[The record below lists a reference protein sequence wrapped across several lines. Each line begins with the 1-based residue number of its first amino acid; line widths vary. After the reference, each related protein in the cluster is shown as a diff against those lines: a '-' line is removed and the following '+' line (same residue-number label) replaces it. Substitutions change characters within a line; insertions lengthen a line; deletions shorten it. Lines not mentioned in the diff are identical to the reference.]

1 MSKKRKKKAIAK
13 RRSQVKVKKQK
24 KAKYRSSKSTQPVQ
38 FVDRPAIS
46 EIDTPKEFRAVSIS
60 QAMVEYV
67 KPLIDFVE
75 KGIVKDQNKP
85 FQLGIQLWNYN
96 LPKEHHNLMVVK
108 EDLIKQIAKT
118 LKMNSEEAT
127 ELFDMMIQRKKY
139 LFPDEVQSDNPMT
152 VFIRKEERHIIPEF
166 NYDLLNISEESY
178 LPDDEDEKFVQL
190 IDQMD
195 KYIADDVD
203 YGEWEDHY
211 FILEEKCKKRFE
223 KWLIFKGVKEYSK
236 DFPYNIE
243 IYLNFIYRYMHGD
256 NINLKTVLPIY
267 IEEFFVDHVLRKVI
281 TEPYDYV
288 KWPPALKLFYNFL
301 NEIGYLENPD
311 KIIKLIDS
319 IEPHFIKILRER
331 FS

>member
-127 ELFDMMIQRKKY
+127 ELFDMMIQRKNICFRMKFN
-139 LFPDEVQSDNPMT
+139 L
-152 VFIRKEERHIIPEF
+152 II
-166 NYDLLNISEESY
+166 
-178 LPDDEDEKFVQL
+178 Q
-190 IDQMD
+190 
-195 KYIADDVD
+195 
-203 YGEWEDHY
+203 
-211 FILEEKCKKRFE
+211 
-223 KWLIFKGVKEYSK
+223 
-236 DFPYNIE
+236 
-243 IYLNFIYRYMHGD
+243 
-256 NINLKTVLPIY
+256 
-267 IEEFFVDHVLRKVI
+267 
-281 TEPYDYV
+281 
-288 KWPPALKLFYNFL
+288 
-301 NEIGYLENPD
+301 
-311 KIIKLIDS
+311 
-319 IEPHFIKILRER
+319 
-331 FS
+331 